1 MVCYKPT
8 GCGDPNALE
17 LTQYCIFLV
26 LYILI
31 LMLSINQLF
40 KKFWG
45 KLNINFSSAYILF
58 SFIIIL
64 ALSKKTLT
72 LVRIVLC
79 IDLWIDM
86 D

>member
-1 MVCYKPT
+1 
-8 GCGDPNALE
+8 
-17 LTQYCIFLV
+17 
-26 LYILI
+26 
-31 LMLSINQLF
+31 MLSINQLF